1 MVNLMNRT
9 DRLLGLVLE
18 LRLRGETR
26 AEDLARHF
34 STSKRTIYRDIQALA
49 EAGVPVISLMGQG
62 YRLAEGYF
70 LPPLAFTEHE
80 AMLTL
85 LGLGAINDS
94 FDPEYRAYIENAR
107 RKILGVLSDQTRQK
121 VEALHESLLLAQTHS
136 PDERNLLGVLRRAML
151 NNQTVQFRYFTR
163 YPGDGKVSLRQ
174 VDPYALLSLDGAWL
188 LSGYCHLRKDRRNFR
203 LSRIESLTIT
213 RQTFQRPADF
223 SLEALK
229 QVDDRTVFIRAVL
242 DDDIAP
248 WVSEDHFFYIHMREP
263 HPEGVLVTLRVR
275 HIDEAVQWVLGWGK
289 HIRVLEPPDLIL
301 RVRHEAAAMFKN
313 HQTHD

>member
-1 MVNLMNRT
+1 MNRT
-9 DRLLGLVLE
+9 DRLLALVLE
-18 LRLRGETR
+18 LRVRGETR
-26 AEDLARHF
+26 AEDLAKHF

-49 EAGVPVISLMGQG
+49 EAGVPVISVMGQG

-80 AMLTL
+80 AILTL
-85 LGLGAINDS
+85 LGLRAIHES
-94 FDPEYRAYIENAR
+94 FDAEYHTYIETAR
-107 RKILGVLSDQTRQK
+107 RKVLGVLSDLTRQK
-121 VEALHESLLLAQTHS
+121 VESLHDSLLLAQTHS

-151 NNQTVQFRYFTR
+151 NNQTVQFRYFAR
-163 YPGDGKVSLRQ
+163 HPGDGKVSLRQ
-174 VDPYALLSLDGAWL
+174 VDPYALMSLDGVWL
-188 LSGYCHLRKDRRNFR
+188 LSGYCHLRKEQRNFR

-213 RQTFQRPADF
+213 RQTFERPADF

-229 QVDDRTVFIRAVL
+229 QADDRTLFIRVIL

-248 WVSEDHFFYIHMREP
+248 WVSEDHFFYIHAREP

-275 HIDEAVQWVLGWGK
+275 HIDEAVQWVLGWGR
-289 HIRVLEPPDLIL
+289 HIRVLEPPALIT
-301 RVRHEAAAMFKN
+301 RVRDEAAAMLKN